1 MLGIIFNCWALF
13 LGMGLLMLGNGLQAT
28 LLGVRA
34 SIEDFGTT
42 ITGLVMSG
50 YFLGLIAGC
59 TIVPKRVG
67 RVGHVRTFG
76 ALASLASTS
85 GTGA

>member
-1 MLGIIFNCWALF
+1 MARLLYNSWALF
-13 LGMGLLMLGNGLQAT
+13 LGMGLIMLGNGLQAT

-34 SIEDFGTT
+34 SIEEFGTT

-50 YFLGLIAGC
+50 YFIGLIAGC
-59 TIVPKRVG
+59 NIVPKMVG

-76 ALASLASTS
+76 ALASLEIGRAHV
-85 GTGA
+85 